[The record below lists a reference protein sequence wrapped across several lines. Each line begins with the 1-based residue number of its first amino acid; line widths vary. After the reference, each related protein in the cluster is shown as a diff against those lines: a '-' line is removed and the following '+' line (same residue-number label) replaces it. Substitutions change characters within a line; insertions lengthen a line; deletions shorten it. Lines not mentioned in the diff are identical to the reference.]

1 MSTKLVNVKAK
12 NTHVVH
18 LEKPTSVVKITN
30 DKVKNQYHTNQK
42 KKQQQQIKTT
52 KVPIVI
58 PKKTSASAPNT
69 PQLQR
74 RTVLPVKARRVERR
88 KEIASMKI
96 ELSAASSESDDS
108 STCASS
114 SSSSSSST
122 SLKKKKNNNKQR
134 QSEQTIVVPVA
145 QKKRNEQRRRSN
157 SVIDIR
163 SSVYAGPTFNNSPA
177 PSALPMPAFS
187 PTLVSIELLEREKL
201 SRHSKDLMNILSPQP
216 LKNDFDMD
224 LSEIQR
230 GLRSMLKI

>member
-30 DKVKNQYHTNQK
+30 DKVKQHHNSQK
-42 KKQQQQIKTT
+42 KKQQQQQTKTT
-52 KVPIVI
+52 KVPIAI

-69 PQLQR
+69 PHLQR

-88 KEIASMKI
+88 KEIVSMKI

-114 SSSSSSST
+114 SSSVT

-134 QSEQTIVVPVA
+134 QSDQAIVVPVVH
-145 QKKRNEQRRRSN
+145 KKRS
-157 SVIDIR
+157 SSAIDIK
-163 SSVYAGPTFNNSPA
+163 SNVYAGPTFNNSPA

-187 PTLVSIELLEREKL
+187 PPTLVSIELLEREKL

>member
-12 NTHVVH
+12 NIHVVH

-30 DKVKNQYHTNQK
+30 DKVKNQQYHNNHHQK
-42 KKQQQQIKTT
+42 KKQQIKTT

-69 PQLQR
+69 PQQQR

-88 KEIASMKI
+88 KEI
-96 ELSAASSESDDS
+96 
-108 STCASS
+108 
-114 SSSSSSST
+114 
-122 SLKKKKNNNKQR
+122 KKNNKQR
-134 QSEQTIVVPVA
+134 QSDQAIVVPVVH
-145 QKKRNEQRRRSN
+145 KKRSS

>member
-12 NTHVVH
+12 STHVVH

-42 KKQQQQIKTT
+42 KKQQQIKTT

-88 KEIASMKI
+88 KEIVSMKI

-114 SSSSSSST
+114 SSST
-122 SLKKKKNNNKQR
+122 SLKKKNKQR
-134 QSEQTIVVPVA
+134 QSEQPIVVPVA
-145 QKKRNEQRRRSN
+145 QKKR
-157 SVIDIR
+157 
-163 SSVYAGPTFNNSPA
+163 
-177 PSALPMPAFS
+177 
-187 PTLVSIELLEREKL
+187 
-201 SRHSKDLMNILSPQP
+201 
-216 LKNDFDMD
+216 
-224 LSEIQR
+224 
-230 GLRSMLKI
+230 